1 MNNSSSF
8 SSFKKNSLQ
17 TSKYPP
23 GARLSPYN
31 GQLLLSTGYTGYSKL
46 LLKYFLAQGI
56 ASGHH
61 VLFSSAEENSSDF
74 IKGLPWI
81 TSDDTNDLDDG
92 TKIDDKMKIAWRYKE
107 MKKFESGIKTI
118 PTIFK
123 DKQIPI
129 TGSQPQRQEQP
140 FCHTFDLTKQIP
152 QSSIDSASITL
163 VDAIKW
169 ADELHDE
176 SIYDKLLSEIRHVIE
191 QNHFSSLAA
200 PLTGVEKNALRIG
213 IHSIVSPSWR
223 SNSPHVFIIMFDL
236 SVITIPA
243 HLYSSNSEPCSF
255 IRRIEHISDAV
266 VELESFAGSS
276 ATVNNIYSASYHG
289 LFHVHKLPTI
299 NSLISPSIKLSIL
312 SGGGGNNLGFRL
324 RRKKF
329 SIETFH
335 LPPEGGLTVKKVIKP
350 GSDNEQKDPYD
361 F

>member
-1 MNNSSSF
+1 MNNS

-17 TSKYPP
+17 TSKYPS
-23 GARLSPYN
+23 GARGGLPI
-31 GQLLLSTGYTGYSKL
+31 GTILLIKEDKYTGYSKL

-81 TSDDTNDLDDG
+81 TSDDANDLDDG

-140 FCHTFDLTKQIP
+140 FCYTFDLTKQIP

-200 PLTGVEKNALRIG
+200 PSTGVEKNALRIG

-223 SNSPHVFIIMFDL
+223 SNSPH
-236 SVITIPA
+236 
-243 HLYSSNSEPCSF
+243 
-255 IRRIEHISDAV
+255 
-266 VELESFAGSS
+266 
-276 ATVNNIYSASYHG
+276 
-289 LFHVHKLPTI
+289 
-299 NSLISPSIKLSIL
+299 
-312 SGGGGNNLGFRL
+312 
-324 RRKKF
+324 
-329 SIETFH
+329 
-335 LPPEGGLTVKKVIKP
+335 
-350 GSDNEQKDPYD
+350 
-361 F
+361 